1 MSPRDTQW
9 FLAGAA
15 TGLIAGALGFY
26 LLFGSNTVSSNTVTQ
41 NSVAA
46 SPTPEAAR
54 PEAATPNLLMP
65 GDRWPTPADAN
76 SISGTPAPDPTHA
89 TQAGALDE
97 VTHKLAQRLATQGGS
112 DEDWNLLAQSYDYMG
127 RTDDARAA
135 RKHIA
140 KTD

>member
-26 LLFGSNTVSSNTVTQ
+26 LLFGSNTVTSNTVTQ

-46 SPTPEAAR
+46 TPPPAS
-54 PEAATPNLLMP
+54 TPDLLMP

-76 SISGTPAPDPTHA
+76 SISASARTDTTHA

-97 VTHKLAQRLATQGGS
+97 VTRKLAQRLATQGGS

-127 RTDDARAA
+127 RTEDARAA

-140 KTD
+140 KAD

>member
-1 MSPRDTQW
+1 MV
-9 FLAGAA
+9 
-15 TGLIAGALGFY
+15 AGALGFY

-41 NSVAA
+41 KTVAA
-46 SPTPEAAR
+46 SPPPEAAR

-65 GDRWPTPADAN
+65 GERWPTPADAN

-89 TQAGALDE
+89 TQAGATQAGALDD

-127 RTDDARAA
+127 RAEDARAA